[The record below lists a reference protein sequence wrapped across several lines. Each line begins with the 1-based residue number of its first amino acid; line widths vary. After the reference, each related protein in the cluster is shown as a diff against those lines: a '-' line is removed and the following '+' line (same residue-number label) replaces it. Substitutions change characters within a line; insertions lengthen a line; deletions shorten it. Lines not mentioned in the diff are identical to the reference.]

1 MSCFNLIQGLTM
13 IEHRVSIDRLIELV
27 RQGGRVKT
35 GVDVYDR
42 SGTLLLAK
50 DILVD
55 QVKSLEIIR
64 RQGLRSLP
72 LAREGGVFDLSG
84 NRIGAEADGVAELTS
99 LDPCGNLAPAGR
111 DITRRL
117 KEIREIRREAVRLH
131 EKAVSCLK
139 KALAQIRQTRGQFDL
154 QPVESQV
161 LELVD
166 FLVDN
171 DQPFAYMARDLF
183 SHDDYLFSH
192 AVHVCALG
200 TAVVHRFNASFS
212 KAVETALWADPAPA
226 SANSAPGFSYY
237 FPDDLKEISLGLFVY
252 DMGKAMVPLSLLNK
266 PTPLTPGEFKIIR
279 RHSHEYGGR
288 ILEENRM
295 DRPTLANL
303 VQYHHGPLF
312 EGEKNCYPRDR
323 SFSDIPPYVR
333 ICKLSDIYDAMI
345 SRRSYKEAAN
355 QVAAATT
362 LFRTYVK
369 KDPLLQY
376 ILHAFVSTI
385 GLYPPGSIV
394 FLKNGQMAY
403 VLESRGPIVLP
414 FTDTDRQPLSH
425 RPDPFDT
432 AFQRD
437 HFQID
442 NDRSVKTPKEV
453 YNRLPP
459 FIRDI
464 ALS

>member
-1 MSCFNLIQGLTM
+1 M
-13 IEHRVSIDRLIELV
+13 IERLVSIDRLIEQV
-27 RQGGRVKT
+27 RQGGRVRT

-50 DILVD
+50 DIFVD
-55 QVKSLEIIR
+55 QVKPLEFIR
-64 RQGLRSLP
+64 RQGLRSVP
-72 LAREGGVFDLSG
+72 LAREGGVFDVTG
-84 NRIGAEADGVAELTS
+84 NRIGGEEDGFPDVKPQDLHDT
-99 LDPCGNLAPAGR
+99 PAPAGR
-111 DITRRL
+111 DVTRRL
-117 KEIREIRREAVRLH
+117 KDIGEICQEASRLH
-131 EKAVSCLK
+131 EKAASCLK
-139 KALAQIRQTRGQFDL
+139 KALAQIRQNRGQFDL
-154 QPVESQV
+154 QSVESQV
-161 LELVD
+161 LELVG
-166 FLVDN
+166 FMVDN
-171 DQPFAYMARDLF
+171 DYPFSYMARDIF

-212 KAVETALWADPAPA
+212 KAVETALWEEPAPGN
-226 SANSAPGFSYY
+226 NSPGFSYY
-237 FPDDLKEISLGLFVY
+237 FPDDLREISLGLFVY
-252 DMGKAMVPLSLLNK
+252 DMGKAMVPASLLNK
-266 PTPLTPGEFKIIR
+266 PTPLTRGEFKIIR

-295 DRPTLANL
+295 DHPTLANL

-312 EGEKNCYPRDR
+312 EGEKNCYPGDR

-333 ICKLSDIYDAMI
+333 ICKLADIYDAMI
-345 SRRSYKEAAN
+345 SRRSYQEAAN
-355 QVAAATT
+355 RVAAATT

-385 GLYPPGSIV
+385 GVYPPGSIV

-414 FTDTDRQPLSH
+414 FTDTHRHPLGR
-425 RPDPFDT
+425 RPDPFD
-432 AFQRD
+432 AGDQNEL
-437 HFQID
+437 FQID
-442 NDRSVKTPKEV
+442 NDRSVKTPKAV

-464 ALS
+464 ALPAVRP